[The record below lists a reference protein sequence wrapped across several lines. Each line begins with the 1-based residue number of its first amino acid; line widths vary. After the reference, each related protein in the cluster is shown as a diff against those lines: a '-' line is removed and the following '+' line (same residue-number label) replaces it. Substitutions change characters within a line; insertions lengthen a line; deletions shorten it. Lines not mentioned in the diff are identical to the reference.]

1 MVYKSCE
8 LEIVLP
14 VFMQVKTK
22 TVSRSQLVKINKELI
37 VKFYILFVELS
48 DSNLICNF
56 GETLI
61 HRVKISCKC

>member
-1 MVYKSCE
+1 MVYTSCE

-14 VFMQVKTK
+14 VMQVKTK